1 MNSNGT
7 LHPSKKRVGHCE
19 YRWGANP
26 AKEPRRIQE
35 KVRQSLRDTV
45 TKLAS
50 LMKVYDVDRVNLFF
64 EEFMK
69 EVFVDSLYI
78 HSSREAHTQQI
89 QITGYDYI
97 VPEKVFYNDTEA
109 QQVANRLF
117 LNGRNGKN
125 TSQWSALHKGVTD
138 KQIPKHVMIA
148 VGVNNYNL
156 VGDAKDT
163 RPRDG
168 HMICAF
174 KHMDTLYC
182 FNPWGAAYK
191 RRHTTLPDDLIWEKL
206 RVLYKCTHSV
216 VYTGYNFQKEDHTTG
231 VCAGLGYNFGTHMYN
246 YILSW
251 LFIRV
256 FDPYSS
262 YKLTMKYD
270 SVPDIVS
277 VNRVFNFNSLVSPF
291 MFHSVRFNHFVM
303 DLFLSFNGV
312 FGQSQF
318 DVSRPSNSIMLI
330 FKNLT
335 QRTLPLTNN
344 ADRTTNTRRRKVA
357 TYDGNNTNKPL
368 GQDNS
373 NLVFNVIVRA
383 MSNANTNNMQ
393 VNEYN
398 NAKTKF
404 ITNMRNSKWN
414 LNTNNDNVKTIN
426 ARRDVVR
433 FIKSN
438 DKRLNHVNHNKIQ
451 KIVRQYWISGNINR

>member
-1 MNSNGT
+1 MNTNGT

-26 AKEPRRIQE
+26 SKEPRRIQE
-35 KVRQSLRDTV
+35 KVRQSLRT
-45 TKLAS
+45 TLTMLAS
-50 LMKVYDVDRVNLFF
+50 LMKVYEVDRVNLFF

-78 HSSREAHTQQI
+78 HAYRDADTQNI
-89 QITGYDYI
+89 QITGYDFT
-97 VPEKVFYNDTEA
+97 VPEQVFYNYNEV
-109 QQVANRLF
+109 QQVANRMF
-117 LNGRNGKN
+117 LNGRNAKN
-125 TSQWSALHKGVTD
+125 TSQWNALHKGVTN
-138 KQIPKHVMIA
+138 KQLPNHVMIT
-148 VGVNNYNL
+148 VGVNNYSL
-156 VGDAKDT
+156 VGDANDT

-182 FNPWGAAYK
+182 FNPWGVAYK
-191 RRHTTLPDDLIWEKL
+191 QRHATLPDDVIWEKL

-216 VYTGYNFQKEDHTTG
+216 VYTGYNFQEEDHTTG
-231 VCAGLGYNFGTHMYN
+231 ACAGFGYNFGTHMYS

-256 FDPYSS
+256 FDTPSS
-262 YKLTMKYD
+262 YKLKFD

-291 MFHSVRFNHFVM
+291 MFHSVRFNHFVV
-303 DLFLSFNGV
+303 DLFTSLNGV
-312 FGQSQF
+312 FGQSKF
-318 DVSRPSNSIMLI
+318 NVTRPSNSVMLV

-335 QRTLPLTNN
+335 QRTIPLTNN
-344 ADRTTNTRRRKVA
+344 TVTEKNTRRRKVA
-357 TYDGNNTNKPL
+357 DSNSNTNKPL

-373 NLVFNVIVRA
+373 NLVYNVIVRA
-383 MSNANTNNMQ
+383 MSNGNTNNMQ
-393 VNEYN
+393 VNN
-398 NAKTKF
+398 SNHVKTKF

-414 LNTNNDNVKTIN
+414 LNNNDDANTRN

-433 FIKSN
+433 FIKAK
-438 DKRLNHVNHNKIQ
+438 DERLNNVNHNTIQ
-451 KIVRQYWISGNINR
+451 KIVRQYWKSGNINR